1 MAAKKKKSTR
11 RRSMRGLGLG
21 PDEHT
26 QYALNEYMDAL
37 TQAKM
42 AAYTG
47 APCGARIRHA
57 VESYAGFARVEAH
70 LESGGSLDK
79 GPKQTMTT
87 LQRNMLSV
95 IATCGLGRRG

>member
-26 QYALNEYMDAL
+26 QYALNEYMEAL
-37 TQAKM
+37 TQAKL

-47 APCGARIRHA
+47 APCGARVRHA
-57 VESYAGFARVEAH
+57 VESYAGFSRVEAH
-70 LESGGSLDK
+70 LDSGGSLDK
-79 GPKQTMTT
+79 GPKQTMMD
-87 LQRNMLSV
+87 LKRNMLRV
-95 IATCGLGRRG
+95 ISSCGPSRRG